1 MCPKRHNRGKTQ
13 WTITILYTAKL
24 THHDLKF
31 HKTWWKSDKKMWK
44 LVWTDGQTDRQ
55 ANSYIPPHTIFA
67 GGIQRMTTTYYVG
80 SPDSGW
86 DKHKNAVA
94 LKRLMES
101 QPSPFDNW
109 ISKGNIYVNRR

>member
-1 MCPKRHNRGKTQ
+1 MVEIGQ
-13 WTITILYTAKL
+13 
-24 THHDLKF
+24 
-31 HKTWWKSDKKMWK
+31 
-44 LVWTDGQTDRQ
+44 TDVEVGLDRRTDRQ
-55 ANSYIPPHTIFA
+55 ANSYKPPQTIFA
-67 GGIQRMTTTYYVG
+67 VGIQRMTTTYYVG

-109 ISKGNIYVNRR
+109 ISKGNTYVNKR